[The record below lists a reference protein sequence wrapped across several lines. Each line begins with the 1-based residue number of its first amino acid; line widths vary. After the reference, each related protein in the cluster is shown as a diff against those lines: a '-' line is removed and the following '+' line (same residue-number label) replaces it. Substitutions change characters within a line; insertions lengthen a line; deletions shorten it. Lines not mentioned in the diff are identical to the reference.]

1 MFGEQTRE
9 WSPKDGM
16 ELQVVLSPKYIQT
29 RANAMEIIQKHTYLS
44 EEDFWI
50 LKHVTRAKK
59 MQYDGLIITHLAC
72 LKINDHLPEE
82 KRLIPSCV
90 SVNQCGYDNS
100 LVYTYANDKQGIY
113 EVGEVSPRNCQNPYV
128 YAMAYKRLF
137 DRVVLKLSKIAFSG
151 ILSDSEV
158 GAEDIQEREEA
169 DRKSKK
175 DLDKAQHELSAAINH
190 YCEVKQ
196 AERREIVRK
205 ILKERGVKMIG
216 SSIEACRI
224 EIELLKKWLAE
235 DGNPA

>member
-1 MFGEQTRE
+1 MFGERTKE

-59 MQYDGLIITHLAC
+59 IQYDGLIITHLAC

-137 DRVVLKLSKIAFSG
+137 DRVVLMSGVGHAAVSKN
-151 ILSDSEV
+151 V
-158 GAEDIQEREEA
+158 CRERETGCL
-169 DRKSKK
+169 RWYFI
-175 DLDKAQHELSAAINH
+175 AA
-190 YCEVKQ
+190 
-196 AERREIVRK
+196 ARA
-205 ILKERGVKMIG
+205 
-216 SSIEACRI
+216 SSSSFVSFSSSFPDT
-224 EIELLKKWLAE
+224 L
-235 DGNPA
+235 